1 MATLGE
7 ALPLESRSGLALFLR
22 RGMWRWARTLATTIP
37 WPVPI
42 PATPSGPMEPRDR
55 SVIIHVFAA
64 MAVEIANR
72 RAP

>member
-22 RGMWRWARTLATTIP
+22 RGMWGWARTLATTSP
-37 WPVPI
+37 CPVPI
-42 PATPSGPMEPRDR
+42 SATPSSPMESRDH

-64 MAVEIANR
+64 MAVEVANR